1 MNPVSITPPNH
12 QQLYEIAEQQAG
24 YFTAA
29 QAQAVGFSRP
39 LLSYYTK
46 AGRFSRREVLIEH
59 QLIVDDRN
67 TFGDQ
72 ICAILSGPISMMNFF
87 SLVPTGEH
95 RHHRHRQWCQYS
107 HRLPAGPFTPWRPC
121 ELLARPR
128 IS

>member
-1 MNPVSITPPNH
+1 MRLGIFRIVAYNVCISFNIFKPVAPMNPVSTTPPNH

-46 AGRFSRREVLIEH
+46 VGRFSRREVLIEH

-67 TFGDQ
+67 TFGD
-72 ICAILSGPISMMNFF
+72 
-87 SLVPTGEH
+87 
-95 RHHRHRQWCQYS
+95 
-107 HRLPAGPFTPWRPC
+107 
-121 ELLARPR
+121 
-128 IS
+128 